1 MKKYK
6 VTHYSAMQIS
16 IPPMKEEDE
25 SPFYEKHKPLII
37 EKSEELDTNENESSK
52 IIEMSES
59 FVISNDYY
67 EEGYS
72 NAWVEPKWETEVF
85 ADSKEEAINKVKDG
99 YYNCLEGETIG
110 DTFIHHD
117 TANVIID
124 ETFEAQEIQ
133 LTKE

>member
-1 MKKYK
+1 
-6 VTHYSAMQIS
+6 MQIS

-37 EKSEELDTNENESSK
+37 ERSEQLDTNENESSK
-52 IIEMSES
+52 IIEMSEW
-59 FVISNDYY
+59 FNISNDDY
-67 EEGYS
+67 EEGYA

-99 YYNCLEGETIG
+99 YYNCIEGETIG

-117 TANVIID
+117 TADVII
-124 ETFEAQEIQ
+124 EESFEVKLI
-133 LTKE
+133 KE

>member
-1 MKKYK
+1 
-6 VTHYSAMQIS
+6 
-16 IPPMKEEDE
+16 
-25 SPFYEKHKPLII
+25 
-37 EKSEELDTNENESSK
+37 
-52 IIEMSES
+52 MSES
-59 FVISNDYY
+59 FVISNDDY

-117 TANVIID
+117 TADVIID
-124 ETFEAQEIQ
+124 ETFEAQLIKDNE
-133 LTKE
+133 